1 MGSARVRDIVG
12 TVARLGLAAV
22 FLVSG
27 VLKAIDP
34 DATYVAVRAYD
45 LLPKLGVALV
55 AGVLPWLE
63 IVIGLL
69 LLAGIATR
77 AVAIVSAVL
86 LLGFMAGVTQ
96 AWARGLSI
104 DCGCFGGGGAVDPGA
119 DDVRARAAPR
129 RGVPAVGRVAGRAAP
144 DACCAE
150 PARQAE
156 REGLTWAERRATN
169 AGGGRRPRRTA
180 SPPSTVSRVPAVR
193 TTGSRSAS
201 SWPS

>member
-45 LLPKLGVALV
+45 VLPKLGVELV

-77 AVAIVSAVL
+77 AVAVVSAVL
-86 LLGFMAGVTQ
+86 LLGFMAGVAQ

-104 DCGCFGGGGAVDPGA
+104 DCGCFGGGGAVDPGQTTYGRELLRDA
-119 DDVRARAAPR
+119 GFLLLAGWLVVRPR
-129 RGVPAVGRVAGRAAP
+129 TLGVLSLP
-144 DACCAE
+144 
-150 PARQAE
+150 
-156 REGLTWAERRATN
+156 
-169 AGGGRRPRRTA
+169 GRRRE
-180 SPPSTVSRVPAVR
+180 RV
-193 TTGSRSAS
+193 
-201 SWPS
+201 